1 MFGRE
6 KSIKIELFFKKI
18 IYIYIYI
25 DLHEQTSNMSEAAL
39 GSGLSFKQKQKV
51 YSFTSYTLPVFL
63 DTHYSFQFSF
73 LLFFTIY
80 ILYI

>member
-6 KSIKIELFFKKI
+6 KSMKIKLFFKKI
-18 IYIYIYI
+18 FYIYI

-73 LLFFTIY
+73 LLFLTID